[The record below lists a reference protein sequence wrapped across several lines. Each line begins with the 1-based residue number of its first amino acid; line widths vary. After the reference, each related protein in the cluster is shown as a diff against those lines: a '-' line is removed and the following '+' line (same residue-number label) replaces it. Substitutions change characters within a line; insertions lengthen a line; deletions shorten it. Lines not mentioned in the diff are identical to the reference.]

1 MPIDAPDIKVVP
13 RRAYAMW
20 LMVVGSVLIS
30 FTGLVIRNMEAAT
43 ALHVNF
49 YRAIAFM
56 AAVLLVMF
64 IRYRRETD
72 HQIIR
77 VGRPGLLAGALL
89 AAAGICVLQA
99 ITNTTVAATLFICS
113 AIPFITAAF
122 AWVFLRETPQ
132 KSTLIT
138 MCVAALVVF
147 IMISG
152 GSGSGSIY
160 VNLLA
165 LMTALCFSGFAVVV
179 RRYRNVEML
188 PALLISGAIIAA
200 VTLPLLWGQLA
211 VPWRDVIWCFMLGGF
226 ISALPNVLF
235 IIASRH
241 LVAAELTLFMLLEFA
256 LGPVWVWL
264 FINEIPARWTVVGG
278 SLVVGSVLFRVM
290 FELRQNRHIQ
300 S

>member
-1 MPIDAPDIKVVP
+1 MPVDTPDITVVP
-13 RRAYAMW
+13 RRVYAMW

-30 FTGLVIRNMEAAT
+30 FTGLVIRNMEVTT

-49 YRAIAFM
+49 YRAIAFIL
-56 AAVLLVMF
+56 AVFLVML
-64 IRYRRETD
+64 IRYRRDTS
-72 HQIIR
+72 HQILK
-77 VGRPGLLAGALL
+77 VGRPSLLAGSFL

-99 ITNTTVAATLFICS
+99 ITNTTVAATLFIWS
-113 AIPFITAAF
+113 AIPFITAAL

-138 MCVAALVVF
+138 MCVAALGVF
-147 IMISG
+147 VMISG

-160 VNLLA
+160 GNLLA

-179 RRYRNVEML
+179 RRHRNVEML
-188 PALLISGAIIAA
+188 PALLISGSIIAA
-200 VTLPLLWGQLA
+200 VTLPLLWGQLV
-211 VPWRDVIWCFMLGGF
+211 VPWRDVILCFVLGGF
-226 ISALPNVLF
+226 ISALPNILF

-278 SLVVGSVLFRVM
+278 SMVIGSVLFCVM
-290 FELRQNRHIQ
+290 FELRQNRRNQ

>member
-1 MPIDAPDIKVVP
+1 
-13 RRAYAMW
+13 
-20 LMVVGSVLIS
+20 MV
-30 FTGLVIRNMEAAT
+30 
-43 ALHVNF
+43 
-49 YRAIAFM
+49 
-56 AAVLLVMF
+56 AVLLVMF
-64 IRYRRETD
+64 VRYRRETG

-138 MCVAALVVF
+138 MCVAALGVF
-147 IMISG
+147 IM
-152 GSGSGSIY
+152 
-160 VNLLA
+160 
-165 LMTALCFSGFAVVV
+165 
-179 RRYRNVEML
+179 
-188 PALLISGAIIAA
+188 ISGAIIAA
-200 VTLPLLWGQLA
+200 VTLPLLWGQLV

-264 FINEIPARWTVVGG
+264 FINEIPARWTVIGG
-278 SLVVGSVLFRVM
+278 SLVVGSVLCRVM

>member
-64 IRYRRETD
+64 IRYRRETG

-138 MCVAALVVF
+138 MCV
-147 IMISG
+147 S
-152 GSGSGSIY
+152 S
-160 VNLLA
+160 
-165 LMTALCFSGFAVVV
+165 
-179 RRYRNVEML
+179 RRFPHL
-188 PALLISGAIIAA
+188 
-200 VTLPLLWGQLA
+200 TLPRA
-211 VPWRDVIWCFMLGGF
+211 HTCTCTRTRTHACAHRP
-226 ISALPNVLF
+226 
-235 IIASRH
+235 
-241 LVAAELTLFMLLEFA
+241 
-256 LGPVWVWL
+256 
-264 FINEIPARWTVVGG
+264 
-278 SLVVGSVLFRVM
+278 
-290 FELRQNRHIQ
+290 
-300 S
+300 

>member
-1 MPIDAPDIKVVP
+1 
-13 RRAYAMW
+13 
-20 LMVVGSVLIS
+20 
-30 FTGLVIRNMEAAT
+30 
-43 ALHVNF
+43 
-49 YRAIAFM
+49 
-56 AAVLLVMF
+56 
-64 IRYRRETD
+64 
-72 HQIIR
+72 
-77 VGRPGLLAGALL
+77 
-89 AAAGICVLQA
+89 
-99 ITNTTVAATLFICS
+99 
-113 AIPFITAAF
+113 
-122 AWVFLRETPQ
+122 
-132 KSTLIT
+132 
-138 MCVAALVVF
+138 MCVAALGVF

-160 VNLLA
+160 GNLLA

-226 ISALPNVLF
+226 ISALSNVLF